1 MATASSGLAVMPWT
15 LHANLQGPP
24 GEPGPAGEPAQPGA
38 AGLRRQSISH
48 AITTALPPGAP
59 PLDFS
64 ISAGP
69 SGPVGPVFQ
78 LLAVMASGPCWLR
91 IYRSATSRAADPRTA
106 PGTSPTAAGAGLVA
120 EFVFSA
126 AGDWIHLAPVAVAVS
141 DTGEAF
147 CRVVSTASSSQSLT
161 LIFDVLSLVL
171 A

>member
-24 GEPGPAGEPAQPGA
+24 GPPGPAGA
-38 AGLRRQSISH
+38 AGPRRQSISH
-48 AITTALPPGAP
+48 AITTALAPGAP

-64 ISAGP
+64 FSEGP
-69 SGPVGPVFQ
+69 SGAVGPVFQ

-120 EFVFSA
+120 EFVFTA
-126 AGDWIHLAPVAVAVS
+126 AGGWIHLAPVAVAVS
-141 DTGEAF
+141 DAGEVF
-147 CRVVSTASSSQSLT
+147 CRVVSTASSSQNLT
-161 LIFDVLSLVL
+161 LTFDVLSLVL

>member
-24 GEPGPAGEPAQPGA
+24 GQPGPAGA
-38 AGLRRQSISH
+38 ASLRRQSISH
-48 AITTALPPGAP
+48 AITSALPPGA

-69 SGPVGPVFQ
+69 SAPLGPVFL
-78 LLAVMASGPCWLR
+78 LLAVLASGPCWLR
-91 IYRSATSRAADPRTA
+91 IYRSATSRAADPRSA
-106 PGTSPTAAGAGLVA
+106 PGTSPTAARAGLVA

-126 AGDWIHLAPVAVAVS
+126 AGEWIHLAPVAVAAS
-141 DTGEAF
+141 DAGAAF
-147 CRVVSTASSSQSLT
+147 CRVVSTASDSQSLT
-161 LIFDVLSLVL
+161 LSFDVLSLVL